1 MATRE
6 ENLKKINDELE
17 MLTDDELEQVVGGGT
32 MQTCGDN
39 DFLQKFGYSH
49 YEGHYPWNVSWKKAS
64 TSVDKGWSE
73 AGITCVTKWGCP
85 DNLYFLKGKQ
95 ISRKEAFAHVLRQK
109 GFSEETIASYNYGQ
123 WRGSF

>member
-1 MATRE
+1 MAD
-6 ENLKKINDELE
+6 KDKFADE
-17 MLTDDELEQVVGGGT
+17 MLTADELEQVVGGGT

-39 DFLQKFGYSH
+39 DFLASFGYTH
-49 YEGHYPWNVSWKKAS
+49 YEGHYPWNVSWATAS

>member
-1 MATRE
+1 MAEKDKFADEKLTE
-6 ENLKKINDELE
+6 DELN
-17 MLTDDELEQVVGGGT
+17 QVVGGGT

-73 AGITCVTKWGCP
+73 AGVTCCTVFGCG
-85 DNLYFLKGKQ
+85 DNKYWIGGKQ
-95 ISRKEAFAHVLRQK
+95 VTRKEAFAHVLRQK
-109 GFSEETIASYNYGQ
+109 GLSEETIASYNYGQ